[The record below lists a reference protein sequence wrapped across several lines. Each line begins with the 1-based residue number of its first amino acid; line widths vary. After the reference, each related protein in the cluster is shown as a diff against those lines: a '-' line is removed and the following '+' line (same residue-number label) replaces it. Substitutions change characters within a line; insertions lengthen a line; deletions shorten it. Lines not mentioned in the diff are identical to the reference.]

1 MDIDFLEGLGFVQP
15 AKNTSLIC
23 LNQDL
28 QDFRIQTKKMANEQL
43 VSHFFSTIIEV
54 F

>member
-28 QDFRIQTKKMANEQL
+28 QDFRIRRIKIE
-43 VSHFFSTIIEV
+43 TID
-54 F
+54 